1 MAKDWGNSHYNGH
14 YCILEAIIKVAD
26 SIFFDLVGSRKH
38 LNMLK
43 TLQNK
48 FAEYN
53 FSRDNWEL
61 GTFIEF
67 LKDRENEDKYK
78 GIFPYKVIRAVDIKP
93 KSRWILKFV
102 KGKKNFTNL
111 DPRYI
116 ICIINLENVTLAEKK
131 LLCF

>member
-1 MAKDWGNSHYNGH
+1 M
-14 YCILEAIIKVAD
+14 AD